1 MLLVVRLNR
10 VIQPVNILVGLIQ
23 LLLFLGQLSQQI
35 LRGLIT
41 SCVIVQQPLDFGF
54 QLSNSF
60 VSDGDLAVF
69 TLNDQILLA
78 DLLL

>member
-35 LRGLIT
+35 LRGLIA

-54 QLSNSF
+54 QLYNSF
-60 VSDGDLAVF
+60 VSDGDLTVF

>member
-35 LRGLIT
+35 LRGLIA

-60 VSDGDLAVF
+60 VSDGDLTVF
-69 TLNDQILLA
+69 TLDDQILLA

>member
-35 LRGLIT
+35 LRGLIA

-60 VSDGDLAVF
+60 VSDGDLTVF